1 MIAFEVLQNNA
12 KLTQKSDLMKKTPL
26 KGMKTL
32 MHASSAISACD
43 ESIKTQVYGYN
54 YKIAKAST

>member
-32 MHASSAISACD
+32 MHASPAISACD
-43 ESIKTQVYGYN
+43 ESIKTQVYMATTI
-54 YKIAKAST
+54 K

>member
-12 KLTQKSDLMKKTPL
+12 KLTQKSDLMKKNSAL

-32 MHASSAISACD
+32 MHASPAISACD
-43 ESIKTQVYGYN
+43 ESIKTQVYMATTI
-54 YKIAKAST
+54 K